1 MNVDSVASG
10 KRSGGTGRGN
20 CSEKALFH
28 AVQEPRLPECFEV
41 STECQASIVEMGSLN
56 FIDYKCE
63 QT

>member
-10 KRSGGTGRGN
+10 KGSGGTEG
-20 CSEKALFH
+20 EIVVKKLHFML
-28 AVQEPRLPECFEV
+28 QEPRLPECFEV